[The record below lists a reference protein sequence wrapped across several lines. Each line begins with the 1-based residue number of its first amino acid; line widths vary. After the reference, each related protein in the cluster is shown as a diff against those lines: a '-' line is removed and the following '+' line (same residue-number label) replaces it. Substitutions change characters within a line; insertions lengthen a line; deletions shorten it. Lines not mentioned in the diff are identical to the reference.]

1 VKWVATRTESLLGD
15 NHGRD
20 QLISAEMALD
30 MPKPPLS
37 RPSREAS
44 RPRRSGVKSRMVQS
58 DETLDPPN
66 RTGLRSR
73 HLTPESRRMQ
83 RILVVDDDRTTRDLL
98 RLQLKS
104 LGYGVDTAADGA
116 SGLARLERR
125 RYDLVLLD
133 VWMPGMDGLE
143 VLGRIRSAPAPP
155 PVVVMT
161 ADDAPQTVLKAIRE
175 RAYRYVTKPIEPKDL
190 GALVSEVLSSPA
202 DARPIEVI
210 SAKPE
215 WVELLVPCDRA
226 AAERIQAFLFQLES
240 DLPEDV
246 RVSVGQAFRE
256 LLMNAIEWGGGLDPR
271 QTVRIACLRAK
282 RMILFRIADPG
293 KGFSFS
299 ALPHAAVSNAPES
312 PLEHALV
319 REEKGLRPGGF
330 GLLMTRQIVD
340 ELVYNEAHNEVVF
353 VKYLD

>member
-1 VKWVATRTESLLGD
+1 
-15 NHGRD
+15 
-20 QLISAEMALD
+20 
-30 MPKPPLS
+30 
-37 RPSREAS
+37 
-44 RPRRSGVKSRMVQS
+44 
-58 DETLDPPN
+58 
-66 RTGLRSR
+66 
-73 HLTPESRRMQ
+73 MQ

-98 RLQLKS
+98 RLQLKA
-104 LGYGVDTAADGA
+104 LGYVVDTAGDGA
-116 SGLARLERR
+116 SGLARMERR

-143 VLGRIRSAPAPP
+143 VLGRMRAAVDPP
-155 PVVVMT
+155 RIVVMT

-175 RAYRYVTKPIEPKDL
+175 RAYRYVTKPIEPREL
-190 GALVSEVLSSPA
+190 GALVHEVLASSPQVS
-202 DARPIEVI
+202 PIEVI
-210 SAKPE
+210 SAKPD

-226 AAERIQAFLFQLES
+226 AAERIQAFLSQLES

-246 RVSVGQAFRE
+246 RASVGQAFRE

-271 QTVRIACLRAK
+271 QSVRIACLRAR
-282 RMILFRIADPG
+282 RMLLFRIADPG

-299 ALPHAAVSNAPES
+299 ALPHAAVSNDPES
-312 PLEHALV
+312 PLEHTTV

-340 ELVYNEAHNEVVF
+340 ELIYNEAHNEVVF